1 MLTRAFTAGIMG
13 APEHL
18 SRRDRVS
25 FFNDHQAATNLDAR
39 SRAARQQAG
48 LS

>member
-1 MLTRAFTAGIMG
+1 MLTGAFTAGRMG

-25 FFNDHQAATNLDAR
+25 IFNDHQAVTITCTITDD
-39 SRAARQQAG
+39 ARQQAAE
-48 LS
+48 S